1 MIPYFSI
8 SPKTGKRTGIEGY
21 DEGEDYITVYFTSGS
36 NYTYSVASC
45 GADEISK
52 LKSLAAAQ
60 SGLNSYLTK
69 NKPNP
74 ASITK
79 S

>member
-8 SPKTGKRTGIEGY
+8 SPSTGKRTGIKGY
-21 DEGEDYITVYFTSGS
+21 DIGEDYITVYFTSGS
-36 NYTYSVASC
+36 IYTYSVASC
-45 GADEISK
+45 GADQIST
-52 LKSLAAAQ
+52 LKALAAAQ

-74 ASITK
+74 ASISK
-79 S
+79 